1 MENKKFLGN
10 KYVTVVR
17 YFDYKGTLKAAV
29 KDYTGKVSGVNASE
43 LSHTRNG
50 KPTDVPEEDTQAPV
64 IGGIDNVTAV
74 EGVAITDIIV
84 TTDDESAVIN
94 VSGLPA
100 GVTFEEGTATI
111 SGTPTVDNWGTD
123 EEKRTTTITVT
134 ATDEADNTSEETF
147 DIIVQRDTDGDGIP
161 DVNDDDDDNDGATD
175 AEEIEAGTD
184 SKDENDVPKEEPTP
198 EPTPEPEEPETPET
212 PEPEVPVEPEEPET
226 PETPEPEVPVE
237 PEEPVESD
245 EFKTITAINTK
256 ANEETEL
263 TTEDELVDFATEH
276 ELDLDVIDRVL
287 AGEQK
292 THKGFE
298 FK

>member
-1 MENKKFLGN
+1 MDNKKFLGN

-43 LSHTRNG
+43 LSHTRNS

-184 SKDENDVPKEEPTP
+184 SKDENDVPEPEPTP
-198 EPTPEPEEPETPET
+198 EPTPVPEPEPT
-212 PEPEVPVEPEEPET
+212 PEPEVPVEPVEPVEPE
-226 PETPEPEVPVE
+226 EPEVPVE
-237 PEEPVESD
+237 EEESVESD

-256 ANEETEL
+256 TNEETEL
-263 TTEDELVDFATEH
+263 TTEDELVDFATGH

>member
-10 KYVTVVR
+10 KYVTVAR
-17 YFDYKGTLKAAV
+17 YFDYSGTLKAAV
-29 KDYTGKVSGVNASE
+29 KDHTGKVSGVNASE
-43 LSHTRNG
+43 LSHTRN
-50 KPTDVPEEDTQAPV
+50 DVPEEDTQAPV

-74 EGVAITDIIV
+74 EGTAITDIIV
-84 TTDDESAVIN
+84 TTDDESAVVN

-100 GVTFEEGTATI
+100 GVTFEESTATI
-111 SGTPTVDNWGTD
+111 SGTPTVDNWGAD
-123 EEKRTTTITVT
+123 EEERTTTITVT

-198 EPTPEPEEPETPET
+198 EPTPEPEVPVVEPE
-212 PEPEVPVEPEEPET
+212 EPEVPVEEE
-226 PETPEPEVPVE
+226 V
-237 PEEPVESD
+237 PVESD
-245 EFKTITAINTK
+245 EFKTVTAINTK
-256 ANEETEL
+256 TSEETEL
-263 TTEDELVDFATEH
+263 TTEDGLVDFATEN

>member
-10 KYVTVVR
+10 KYVTVAR
-17 YFDYKGTLKAAV
+17 YFDYSGTLKAAV
-29 KDYTGKVSGVNASE
+29 KDHTGKVSGVNASE
-43 LSHTRNG
+43 LSHTRN
-50 KPTDVPEEDTQAPV
+50 DVPEEDTQAPV

-74 EGVAITDIIV
+74 EGTAITDIIV

-100 GVTFEEGTATI
+100 GVTFEESTATI
-111 SGTPTVDNWGTD
+111 SGTPTVDNWGAD
-123 EEKRTTTITVT
+123 EEERTTTITVT

-198 EPTPEPEEPETPET
+198 EPTPEPEVPEEPVV
-212 PEPEVPVEPEEPET
+212 EPEVPVEEE
-226 PETPEPEVPVE
+226 V
-237 PEEPVESD
+237 PVESD
-245 EFKTITAINTK
+245 EFKTVTAINTK
-256 ANEETEL
+256 TSEETEL
-263 TTEDELVDFATEH
+263 TTEDGLVDFATEN

>member
-43 LSHTRNG
+43 LSHTRNS

-100 GVTFEEGTATI
+100 GVTFEESTATI
-111 SGTPTVDNWGTD
+111 SGTPTVDDWGAD
-123 EEKRTTTITVT
+123 EEERTTTITVT

-184 SKDENDVPKEEPTP
+184 SKDENDVPEP
-198 EPTPEPEEPETPET
+198 EPTPEPEEPEV
-212 PEPEVPVEPEEPET
+212 PEVPEPEEPVE
-226 PETPEPEVPVE
+226 EEV
-237 PEEPVESD
+237 PVESD

-256 ANEETEL
+256 TNEGTEL
-263 TTEDELVDFATEH
+263 TTEDELVDFATEN

>member
-10 KYVTVVR
+10 KYVTVAR
-17 YFDYKGTLKAAV
+17 YFDYSGTLKAAV
-29 KDYTGKVSGVNASE
+29 KDHTGKVSGVNASE
-43 LSHTRNG
+43 LSHTRN
-50 KPTDVPEEDTQAPV
+50 DVPEEDTQAPV
-64 IGGIDNVTAV
+64 IGGIDNVTTV
-74 EGVAITDIIV
+74 EGTAITDIIV
-84 TTDDESAVIN
+84 ATDDESAVIN

-111 SGTPTVDNWGTD
+111 SGTPTVDNWGAD
-123 EEKRTTTITVT
+123 EEERTTTITVT

-184 SKDENDVPKEEPTP
+184 SKDENDVPEPEPTP
-198 EPTPEPEEPETPET
+198 EPTPEPEEPE
-212 PEPEVPVEPEEPET
+212 EPVVEPEEPEE
-226 PETPEPEVPVE
+226 PVVEPEEPEEPVVE

-245 EFKTITAINTK
+245 EFKTVTAINTK
-256 ANEETEL
+256 TNEGTEL

-287 AGEQK
+287 SGEQK

>member
-1 MENKKFLGN
+1 MDNKKFLGN

-43 LSHTRNG
+43 LSHTRNS

-100 GVTFEEGTATI
+100 GVAFEEGTATI
-111 SGTPTVDNWGTD
+111 SGTPTVDNWGAD
-123 EEKRTTTITVT
+123 EEERTTTITVT

-184 SKDENDVPKEEPTP
+184 SKDENDVPEEEP
-198 EPTPEPEEPETPET
+198 T
-212 PEPEVPVEPEEPET
+212 PEPEVPVEPEEPEEEPT
-226 PETPEPEVPVE
+226 PEPEEPEVPEVPVE
-237 PEEPVESD
+237 EEESVESD

>member
-10 KYVTVVR
+10 KYVTVAR
-17 YFDYKGTLKAAV
+17 YFDYSGTLKAAV
-29 KDYTGKVSGVNASE
+29 KDHTGKVSGVNASE

-64 IGGIDNVTAV
+64 IGGVDNVTAV

-111 SGTPTVDNWGTD
+111 SGTPTVDNWGAD
-123 EEKRTTTITVT
+123 EEERTTTITVT

-198 EPTPEPEEPETPET
+198 EPEPEPEEPE
-212 PEPEVPVEPEEPET
+212 EPEVPVVPEEPEEPEV
-226 PETPEPEVPVE
+226 EPEV
-237 PEEPVESD
+237 PVESD

-256 ANEETEL
+256 TNEGTEL

-287 AGEQK
+287 SGEQK

>member
-1 MENKKFLGN
+1 MDNKKFLGN

-43 LSHTRNG
+43 LSHTRNS

-100 GVTFEEGTATI
+100 GVTFEESTATI
-111 SGTPTVDNWGTD
+111 SGTPTVDNWGAD
-123 EEKRTTTITVT
+123 EEERTTTITVT

-184 SKDENDVPKEEPTP
+184 SKDENDVPEEEPTP
-198 EPTPEPEEPETPET
+198 EPTPEPEEPE
-212 PEPEVPVEPEEPET
+212 VPVEPEEPEL
-226 PETPEPEVPVE
+226 EPEV
-237 PEEPVESD
+237 PVESD

-256 ANEETEL
+256 TNEGTEL
-263 TTEDELVDFATEH
+263 TTEDELVDFATEN

>member
-10 KYVTVVR
+10 KYVTVAR
-17 YFDYKGTLKAAV
+17 YFDYSGTLKAAV
-29 KDYTGKVSGVNASE
+29 KDHTGKVSGVNASE
-43 LSHTRNG
+43 LSHTRN
-50 KPTDVPEEDTQAPV
+50 DVPEEDTQAPV

-74 EGVAITDIIV
+74 EGTAITDIIV
-84 TTDDESAVIN
+84 TTDDESAVVN

-100 GVTFEEGTATI
+100 GVTFEESTATI
-111 SGTPTVDNWGTD
+111 SGTPTVDNWGAD
-123 EEKRTTTITVT
+123 EEERTTTITVT

-198 EPTPEPEEPETPET
+198 EPTPEPEVPEEPEEPVVEPE
-212 PEPEVPVEPEEPET
+212 EPEVPVEEE
-226 PETPEPEVPVE
+226 V
-237 PEEPVESD
+237 PVESD
-245 EFKTITAINTK
+245 EFKTVTAINTK
-256 ANEETEL
+256 TSEETEL
-263 TTEDELVDFATEH
+263 TTEDGLVDFATEN

>member
-10 KYVTVVR
+10 KYVTVAR
-17 YFDYKGTLKAAV
+17 YFDYSGTLKAAV
-29 KDYTGKVSGVNASE
+29 KDHTGKVSGVNASE
-43 LSHTRNG
+43 LSHTRN
-50 KPTDVPEEDTQAPV
+50 DVPEEDTQAPV

-74 EGVAITDIIV
+74 EGTAITDIIV

-111 SGTPTVDNWGTD
+111 SGTPTVDNWGAD
-123 EEKRTTTITVT
+123 EEERTTTITVT

-198 EPTPEPEEPETPET
+198 EPTPEPE
-212 PEPEVPVEPEEPET
+212 PEPEVPEEPEVVPEEPVVEPEEPVVEPEEPEV
-226 PETPEPEVPVE
+226 PVGEEVPVE
-237 PEEPVESD
+237 SD
-245 EFKTITAINTK
+245 GFKTVTAINTK
-256 ANEETEL
+256 TSEETEL
-263 TTEDELVDFATEH
+263 TTEDGLVDFATEN

>member
-1 MENKKFLGN
+1 MDNKKFLGN

-43 LSHTRNG
+43 LSHTRNS

-100 GVTFEEGTATI
+100 GVTFEESTATI
-111 SGTPTVDNWGTD
+111 SGTPTVDDWGAD
-123 EEKRTTTITVT
+123 EEERTTTITVT

-184 SKDENDVPKEEPTP
+184 SKDENDVPEP
-198 EPTPEPEEPETPET
+198 EPTPEPEVPVV
-212 PEPEVPVEPEEPET
+212 EPEVPVEP
-226 PETPEPEVPVE
+226 VE
-237 PEEPVESD
+237 PEEPELEPEVPVESD
-245 EFKTITAINTK
+245 EFKTVTAINTK
-256 ANEETEL
+256 TSEETEL
-263 TTEDELVDFATEH
+263 TTKDGLVDFATEN

>member
-10 KYVTVVR
+10 KYVTVAR
-17 YFDYKGTLKAAV
+17 YFDYSGTLKAAV
-29 KDYTGKVSGVNASE
+29 KDHTGKVSGVNASE
-43 LSHTRNG
+43 LSHTRN
-50 KPTDVPEEDTQAPV
+50 DVPEEDTQAPV

-74 EGVAITDIIV
+74 EGTAITDIIV

-111 SGTPTVDNWGTD
+111 SGTPTVDNWGAD
-123 EEKRTTTITVT
+123 EEERTTTITVT

-198 EPTPEPEEPETPET
+198 EPTPEPEVPVVEPEEPVV
-212 PEPEVPVEPEEPET
+212 EPEEPVVEPEEPE
-226 PETPEPEVPVE
+226 VPVG
-237 PEEPVESD
+237 EEVPVESD
-245 EFKTITAINTK
+245 EFKTVTAINTK
-256 ANEETEL
+256 TSEETEL
-263 TTEDELVDFATEH
+263 TTEDGLVDFATEN

>member
-10 KYVTVVR
+10 KYVTVAR
-17 YFDYKGTLKAAV
+17 YFDYSGTLKAAV
-29 KDYTGKVSGVNASE
+29 KDHTGKVSGVNASE
-43 LSHTRNG
+43 LSHTRN
-50 KPTDVPEEDTQAPV
+50 DVPEEDTQAPV

-74 EGVAITDIIV
+74 EGTAITDIIV
-84 TTDDESAVIN
+84 TTDDESAVVN

-111 SGTPTVDNWGTD
+111 SGTPTVDNWGAD
-123 EEKRTTTITVT
+123 EEERTTTITVT
-134 ATDEADNTSEETF
+134 ATDEADNTGEETF

-198 EPTPEPEEPETPET
+198 EPVVPEVPEV
-212 PEPEVPVEPEEPET
+212 PEVPVEEE
-226 PETPEPEVPVE
+226 V
-237 PEEPVESD
+237 PVESD
-245 EFKTITAINTK
+245 EFKTVTAINTK
-256 ANEETEL
+256 TSEETEL
-263 TTEDELVDFATEH
+263 TTEDGLVDFATEN

>member
-1 MENKKFLGN
+1 MDNKKFLGN

-111 SGTPTVDNWGTD
+111 SGTPTVDNWGAD
-123 EEKRTTTITVT
+123 EEERTTTITVT
-134 ATDEADNTSEETF
+134 ATDEADNTGEETF

-184 SKDENDVPKEEPTP
+184 SKDENDVPEEEPTP
-198 EPTPEPEEPETPET
+198 EPTPEPEVPEVPEPVEPV
-212 PEPEVPVEPEEPET
+212 EPEVPEVPEEPEL
-226 PETPEPEVPVE
+226 EPEV
-237 PEEPVESD
+237 PVESD
-245 EFKTITAINTK
+245 EFKTVTAINTK
-256 ANEETEL
+256 TSEETEL
-263 TTEDELVDFATEH
+263 TTEDGLVDFATEN

>member
-1 MENKKFLGN
+1 MDNKKFLGN

-43 LSHTRNG
+43 LSHTRNS

-94 VSGLPA
+94 VSGLPT
-100 GVTFEEGTATI
+100 GVTFEESTATI
-111 SGTPTVDNWGTD
+111 SGIPTVDNWGAD
-123 EEKRTTTITVT
+123 EEERTTTITVT

-184 SKDENDVPKEEPTP
+184 SKDENDVPEEEP
-198 EPTPEPEEPETPET
+198 T
-212 PEPEVPVEPEEPET
+212 PEPEVPVEPEEPEEEPT
-226 PETPEPEVPVE
+226 PEPEEPEVPEVPVE
-237 PEEPVESD
+237 EEESVESD

>member
-1 MENKKFLGN
+1 MDNKKFLGN

-43 LSHTRNG
+43 LSHTRNS

-74 EGVAITDIIV
+74 EGTAITDIIV

-111 SGTPTVDNWGTD
+111 SGTPTVDDWGVD
-123 EEKRTTTITVT
+123 EEERTTTITVT

-161 DVNDDDDDNDGATD
+161 DANDDDDDNDGATD
-175 AEEIEAGTD
+175 VEEIEAGTD
-184 SKDENDVPKEEPTP
+184 SKDENDVPEEEPTP
-198 EPTPEPEEPETPET
+198 EPTPEPEVPVEPVEPV
-212 PEPEVPVEPEEPET
+212 EPEVPEVPEEPEL
-226 PETPEPEVPVE
+226 EPEV
-237 PEEPVESD
+237 PVESD
-245 EFKTITAINTK
+245 EFKTVTAINTK
-256 ANEETEL
+256 TSEETEL
-263 TTEDELVDFATEH
+263 TTEDGLVDFATEN

>member
-1 MENKKFLGN
+1 MDNKKFLGN

-43 LSHTRNG
+43 LSHTRNS

-111 SGTPTVDNWGTD
+111 SGTPTVDNWGAD

-184 SKDENDVPKEEPTP
+184 SKDENDVPEE
-198 EPTPEPEEPETPET
+198 EPTPEPEEP
-212 PEPEVPVEPEEPET
+212 VVEPEEPEE
-226 PETPEPEVPVE
+226 PVVPEVPVE
-237 PEEPVESD
+237 EEEPVESD

>member
-50 KPTDVPEEDTQAPV
+50 KPTDDENDVPEEDTQAPV
-64 IGGIDNVTAV
+64 IGGINNVTTV
-74 EGVAITDIIV
+74 EGTAITDIIV

-100 GVTFEEGTATI
+100 GVTFEKSTATI
-111 SGTPTVDNWGTD
+111 SGTPTVDNWGAD
-123 EEKRTTTITVT
+123 EEERTTTITVT

-198 EPTPEPEEPETPET
+198 EPTPEPE
-212 PEPEVPVEPEEPET
+212 PEVPEEPVKE
-226 PETPEPEVPVE
+226 EV
-237 PEEPVESD
+237 PVESD

-256 ANEETEL
+256 TNEGTEL

-287 AGEQK
+287 SGEQK

>member
-10 KYVTVVR
+10 KYVTVAR
-17 YFDYKGTLKAAV
+17 YFDYSGTLKAAV
-29 KDYTGKVSGVNASE
+29 KDHTGKVSGVNASE

-64 IGGIDNVTAV
+64 IGGVDNVTAV

-111 SGTPTVDNWGTD
+111 SGTPTVDNWGAD

-198 EPTPEPEEPETPET
+198 EPEPEPEEPE
-212 PEPEVPVEPEEPET
+212 EPEVPVVPEEPEEPEV
-226 PETPEPEVPVE
+226 EPEV
-237 PEEPVESD
+237 PVESD

-256 ANEETEL
+256 TNEGTEL

-287 AGEQK
+287 SGEQK

>member
-1 MENKKFLGN
+1 MDNKKFLGD

-50 KPTDVPEEDTQAPV
+50 KPTDVPEDTQAPV
-64 IGGIDNVTAV
+64 IGGIDNVTTI
-74 EGVAITDIIV
+74 EGTAITDIIV

-100 GVTFEEGTATI
+100 GVTFEESTATI
-111 SGTPTVDNWGTD
+111 SGTPTVDNWGV
-123 EEKRTTTITVT
+123 EEERTTTITVT

-175 AEEIEAGTD
+175 AEEIEAGAD

-198 EPTPEPEEPETPET
+198 EPEVPEV
-212 PEPEVPVEPEEPET
+212 PEVPVEEE
-226 PETPEPEVPVE
+226 V
-237 PEEPVESD
+237 PVESD
-245 EFKTITAINTK
+245 EFKTVTAINTK
-256 ANEETEL
+256 TSEETEL

-287 AGEQK
+287 TGEQK

>member
-10 KYVTVVR
+10 KYVTVAR
-17 YFDYKGTLKAAV
+17 YFDYSGTLKAAV
-29 KDYTGKVSGVNASE
+29 KDHTGKVSGVNASE
-43 LSHTRNG
+43 LSHTRN
-50 KPTDVPEEDTQAPV
+50 DVPEEDTQAPV
-64 IGGIDNVTAV
+64 IGGIDNVTVV
-74 EGVAITDIIV
+74 EGTAITDIIV

-111 SGTPTVDNWGTD
+111 SGTPTVDNWGAD
-123 EEKRTTTITVT
+123 EEERTTTITVT

-198 EPTPEPEEPETPET
+198 EPE
-212 PEPEVPVEPEEPET
+212 PEPEVPVVEPEEPEV
-226 PETPEPEVPVE
+226 PVVEPEVPEVPVVE
-237 PEEPVESD
+237 PEVPVESD
-245 EFKTITAINTK
+245 EFKTVTAINTK
-256 ANEETEL
+256 TSEETKL
-263 TTEDELVDFATEH
+263 TTEDGLVDFATEN

>member
-10 KYVTVVR
+10 KYVTVAR
-17 YFDYKGTLKAAV
+17 YFDYSGTLKAAV
-29 KDYTGKVSGVNASE
+29 KDHTGKVSGVNASE
-43 LSHTRNG
+43 LSHTRN
-50 KPTDVPEEDTQAPV
+50 DVPEEDTQAPV
-64 IGGIDNVTAV
+64 IGGIDNVTVV
-74 EGVAITDIIV
+74 EGTAITDIIV
-84 TTDDESAVIN
+84 ATDDESAVIN

-111 SGTPTVDNWGTD
+111 SGTPTVDNWGAD
-123 EEKRTTTITVT
+123 EEERTTTITVT

-198 EPTPEPEEPETPET
+198 EPEPEPEPEEPVVEPEV
-212 PEPEVPVEPEEPET
+212 PEVPEEPVVEPEVPVEEE
-226 PETPEPEVPVE
+226 V
-237 PEEPVESD
+237 PVESD
-245 EFKTITAINTK
+245 EFKTVTAINTK
-256 ANEETEL
+256 TSEETEL
-263 TTEDELVDFATEH
+263 TTEDGLVDFATEN

>member
-1 MENKKFLGN
+1 MNNKKFLGN

-50 KPTDVPEEDTQAPV
+50 KPIDDENDVPEEDTQAPV

-100 GVTFEEGTATI
+100 GVTFEESTATI
-111 SGTPTVDNWGTD
+111 SGTPTVDDWGTD
-123 EEKRTTTITVT
+123 EEERTTTITVT
-134 ATDEADNTSEETF
+134 ATDETDNTSEETF

-198 EPTPEPEEPETPET
+198 EPEPEPTPE
-212 PEPEVPVEPEEPET
+212 EPEVPVEEEES
-226 PETPEPEVPVE
+226 
-237 PEEPVESD
+237 VESD

>member
-10 KYVTVVR
+10 KYVTVAR
-17 YFDYKGTLKAAV
+17 YFDYSGTLKAAV
-29 KDYTGKVSGVNASE
+29 KDHTGKVSGVNASE
-43 LSHTRNG
+43 LSHTRN
-50 KPTDVPEEDTQAPV
+50 DVPEEDTQAPV

-74 EGVAITDIIV
+74 EGTAITDIIV
-84 TTDDESAVIN
+84 TTDDESAVVN

-111 SGTPTVDNWGTD
+111 SGTPTVDNWGAD
-123 EEKRTTTITVT
+123 EEERTTTITVT
-134 ATDEADNTSEETF
+134 ATDEADNTGEETF

-198 EPTPEPEEPETPET
+198 EPEPEPTPEPT
-212 PEPEVPVEPEEPET
+212 PEPEVPVEPEVPE
-226 PETPEPEVPVE
+226 EPEV
-237 PEEPVESD
+237 PVESD
-245 EFKTITAINTK
+245 EFKTVTAINTK
-256 ANEETEL
+256 TSEETEL
-263 TTEDELVDFATEH
+263 TTEDGLVDFATEN

>member
-94 VSGLPA
+94 VSGLPT
-100 GVTFEEGTATI
+100 GVTFEKSTATI

-198 EPTPEPEEPETPET
+198 EPEPEPEPEPTPEPTPE
-212 PEPEVPVEPEEPET
+212 PEPEVPVEPEV
-226 PETPEPEVPVE
+226 PEV
-237 PEEPVESD
+237 PVESD